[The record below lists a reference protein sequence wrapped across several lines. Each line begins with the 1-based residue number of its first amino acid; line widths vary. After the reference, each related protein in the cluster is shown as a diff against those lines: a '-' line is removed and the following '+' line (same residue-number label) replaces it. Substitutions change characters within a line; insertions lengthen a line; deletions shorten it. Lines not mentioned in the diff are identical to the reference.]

1 MYLGRWDIPRDDDF
15 LTRWMGWNGPAGWLD
30 VKRSE
35 GDNLCTRVTQVSR
48 YFGSCR
54 KILGLTT
61 RVENVYPLPLS
72 LSVAG
77 N

>member
-15 LTRWMGWNGPAGWLD
+15 LTRRMGWNGPAGWL
-30 VKRSE
+30 KRSE

-72 LSVAG
+72 LFVAG